1 MKTALSFFMGALALG
16 AATGWVMLP
25 AKREGKVEAREALQK
40 PAAAPAPASASAAR
54 ERPLPTTAGLMEESK
69 AWMKSITEKG
79 FNPYAE
85 EMEKWTDDEI
95 RSALQESLRNRDFLM
110 DSKNAR
116 SMASGLLKEWMK
128 RDCAAASGFF
138 LTIPAPIRNGAM
150 TYSLSMA
157 WPAEHAAEG
166 LAFVKANPQVF
177 EGASPWSILSKNIEA
192 RAAGGADSVIKLL
205 GELREA
211 KLDLAFENPVK
222 MPEGFDFG
230 ALMKSP
236 EMEELS
242 KKGQAKF
249 FVRAWCTQDREAC
262 FDWMVEKGNLQ
273 DLPNLIAFS
282 PDHAEGLRWVG
293 SKYETMD
300 AAGREKVAGGI
311 RMGNSEVVRKMAE
324 GMTDAEQAD
333 GLRSIAVKWIM
344 AGPVSEA
351 MGVLGSIS
359 DPVRRLQVLED
370 AGPDQLRGDRPLS
383 PANAQVLRNHLEKW
397 NATPEQVE
405 AILSKF
411 QPVK

>member
-1 MKTALSFFMGALALG
+1 MKAALSFFVGTLVLG
-16 AATGWVMLP
+16 AAAGWVVLP
-25 AKREGKVEAREALQK
+25 ARQDGKVEARETLQT
-40 PAAAPAPASASAAR
+40 PATAPAPAPAPPTR

-85 EMEKWTDDEI
+85 EMEKWTDEEI

-110 DSKNAR
+110 DSKSAR
-116 SMASGLLKEWMK
+116 SIASGLLKEWMK
-128 RDCAAASGFF
+128 RDCAAASEFF

-150 TYSLSMA
+150 TYSFSVA

-192 RAAGGADSVIKLL
+192 RAAGGAASVVGLL

-222 MPEGFDFG
+222 LPEGFDFG
-230 ALMKSP
+230 TLMKSP
-236 EMEELS
+236 EMEELTR
-242 KKGQAKF
+242 KNQAKF

-300 AAGREKVAGGI
+300 PSARDKIARGI
-311 RMGNSEVVRKMAE
+311 RIGNTEVVQKMAE
-324 GMTDAEQAD
+324 GMAD
-333 GLRSIAVKWIM
+333 VEVAGGLRAIGGEWVFAGAVP
-344 AGPVSEA
+344 AA
-351 MGVLGSIS
+351 MQVLEGIP
-359 DPVRRLQVLED
+359 DPARRLQVLEEVEQ
-370 AGPDQLRGDRPLS
+370 AKMRSVRPMSRGD
-383 PANAQVLRNHLEKW
+383 AQIFRKYLQEW
-397 NATPEQVE
+397 NATPEQIE
-405 AILSKF
+405 AIVTKF
-411 QPVK
+411 QRPK